1 MLDSRMFSLL
11 ILDIEFNIDI
21 EYEQQHAEKKKA
33 ASSQLATLNRFNV
46 L

>member
-21 EYEQQHAEKKKA
+21 DFDIDIDMSSSMLKKK
-33 ASSQLATLNRFNV
+33 QLAYHS
-46 L
+46 